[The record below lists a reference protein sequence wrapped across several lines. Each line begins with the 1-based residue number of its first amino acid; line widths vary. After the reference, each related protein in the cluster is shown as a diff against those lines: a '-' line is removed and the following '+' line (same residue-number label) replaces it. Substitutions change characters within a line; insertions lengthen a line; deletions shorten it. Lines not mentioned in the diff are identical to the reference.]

1 MLNARLKMEILRRF
15 GSQCNFGERIEMGEH
30 TLSRI
35 VRCRRKAS
43 LGEAKKIARVLNST
57 VSNLFTKE
65 DIKKS

>member
-1 MLNARLKMEILRRF
+1 MLNTRLKMEILRRF
-15 GSQCNFGERIEMGEH
+15 GNQCALAEKVGMDEY